1 MGQKIHP
8 YGLRLGIVTDW
19 KSRWYS
25 EKDYA
30 AQVNEDHKI
39 RTYLRDELTR
49 GAVSRIDIER
59 IGDKKVQIDIHT
71 GRPGVVIGRGGSE
84 AERLRGG
91 LEDLTGRNVK
101 FNVIEVANPE
111 LDAQLL
117 ARSVADQLE
126 GRVAFRRAMKRT
138 VTTAM
143 KAGAEGVRVQ
153 AQGRLG
159 GADMGR
165 REWYLEGRVPLHTLR
180 ADIDYGTATART
192 PVGAVGV
199 KVWVYRGD
207 LLTSVAARNE
217 KIAAEA
223 RLAAGGPAQRRRRS
237 ARSRAESAAGE
248 SGGKRLIEA
257 GGGKRPVE
265 SGAGKKGGKRLIEA
279 GGGRRK
285 PTTSDAAAEFNEA
298 RQATEDGVADAAV
311 VADAAAVVAGEVAAE
326 AVAEAV
332 VAEVAAV
339 EAVETA
345 VVAEVTADEVEVEAE
360 IAEVVAEVAVED
372 ALIAEAIAEETGS
385 EEAVIEA
392 VVAEERA
399 EDAIVEA
406 VVAEAVA
413 EEAQEIAEI
422 ADEVAVEAIVEAVEA
437 EEEAEADVE
446 AALEV
451 EAIAEVLDEAAEVE
465 ETPTVETTEVI
476 ETQKVDEESHQSPV
490 ASHQLE
496 ETGDSRL
503 ETDDSDEAPEQSEGD
518 KS

>member
-30 AQVNEDHKI
+30 AQVNEDYRI
-39 RTYLRDELTR
+39 RKYLRDELTR

-71 GRPGVVIGRGGSE
+71 GRPGVVIGRGGAE
-84 AERLRGG
+84 AERLRSG
-91 LEDLTGRNVK
+91 LEDLSGRIVK
-101 FNVIEVANPE
+101 FNVIEVSNPE

-180 ADIDYGTATART
+180 ADIDYGQATART
-192 PVGAVGV
+192 SVGAVGI

-207 LLTSVAARNE
+207 LLTSVTARNE

-223 RLAAGGPAQRRRRS
+223 RLAAGGPAQRRRS

-248 SGGKRLIEA
+248 AGGKRLIEA

-265 SGAGKKGGKRLIEA
+265 SGAGNKTGKRLIEA

-285 PTTSDAAAEFNEA
+285 PTTGDAAAEFKEA
-298 RQATEDGVADAAV
+298 RRATEDGVEDAV
-311 VADAAAVVAGEVAAE
+311 VSAELAAIVAEAAAV
-326 AVAEAV
+326 EAV
-332 VAEVAAV
+332 VEAVEAETSAV

-345 VVAEVTADEVEVEAE
+345 VVAEAVAEEAE
-360 IAEVVAEVAVED
+360 IEAVVAEIVAEVAVEE
-372 ALIAEAIAEETGS
+372 AVVAEVVAEETGS
-385 EEAVIEA
+385 EEAIVEAVIAEERAEEAVVEAAVAEALAAEAEEIAEAADDGAIEATVEA
-392 VVAEERA
+392 VVAEE
-399 EDAIVEA
+399 
-406 VVAEAVA
+406 
-413 EEAQEIAEI
+413 
-422 ADEVAVEAIVEAVEA
+422 EAVEA
-437 EEEAEADVE
+437 VAKAIEAEAV
-446 AALEV
+446 
-451 EAIAEVLDEAAEVE
+451 AEVE
-465 ETPTVETTEVI
+465 ETPTVETTEVV
-476 ETQKVDEESHQSPV
+476 ETQKVEQESPQPT
-490 ASHQLE
+490 A
-496 ETGDSRL
+496 DSRQPAV
-503 ETDDSDEAPEQSEGD
+503 EDSESEAGNAGGSSEGGE
-518 KS
+518 S